1 MLFQFKLAIM
11 TEIRNLN
18 HSKNSREDISSFEEL
33 FRSYYPQMK
42 RYTLHFVPNEEE
54 ANDLIQDVFLKLWSE
69 RSSLDGKK
77 NEVAFMFT
85 LLRNKCLNLIK
96 KKVIEGKYMERQ
108 IFMET
113 ERLYYLS
120 FDQIDE
126 FESMKDRLSL
136 EFDSL
141 IKEMPDKCGIVF
153 RLRWLEGKK
162 IKEIAAQMNIST
174 TMVDKQLAKGMEI
187 ARRKFKNEFLF
198 LFSML
203 TVD

>member
-1 MLFQFKLAIM
+1 
-11 TEIRNLN
+11 
-18 HSKNSREDISSFEEL
+18 
-33 FRSYYPQMK
+33 
-42 RYTLHFVPNEEE
+42 
-54 ANDLIQDVFLKLWSE
+54 
-69 RSSLDGKK
+69 
-77 NEVAFMFT
+77 MFT

-187 ARRKFKNEFLF
+187 AEFLF
-198 LFSML
+198 LFFML
-203 TVD
+203 Q